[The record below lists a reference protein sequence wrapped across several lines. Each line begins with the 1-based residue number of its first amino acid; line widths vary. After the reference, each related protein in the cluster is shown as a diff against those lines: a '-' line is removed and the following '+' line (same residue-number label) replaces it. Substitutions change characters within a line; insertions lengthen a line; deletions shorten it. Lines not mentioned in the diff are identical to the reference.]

1 MYSTLT
7 AKKGRVDG
15 RGCVDG
21 GNDVLSLSVK
31 DEG

>member
-21 GNDVLSLSVK
+21 GERCVK
-31 DEG
+31 SECEG